1 VTESDTIAK
10 TSRPATVESLANDLR
25 TLGLGEGMT
34 LLVHSSLS
42 SLGWVA
48 GGAQAVILALQAALS
63 ESGTLVMPAHSTA
76 NSEPSWWR
84 SRPVPEDWWQTI
96 RDSLP
101 AFDPAA
107 TTTRRMGA
115 IAELFRT
122 SPGVVRSM
130 HPQHSFAARGRHA
143 GRVVEDH
150 RLESPLGDSS
160 PLARVYELNGHVLL
174 LGVEHGNNTS
184 LHLSEHRADWPGKRK
199 QLQGAAMM
207 VDGARQWVR
216 FEQVHYDSEDFA
228 QIGWDFVQT
237 GKVKAGQVACAKAQL
252 MRQRDVVDFGVD
264 WIARNR
270 QGSTA

>member
-1 VTESDTIAK
+1 VTESDAIAK
-10 TSRPATVESLANDLR
+10 ASRPATVESVAADLR
-25 TLGLGEGMT
+25 SLGVSEGMT

-48 GGAQAVILALQAALS
+48 GAAQAVILALQAALT

-84 SRPVPEDWWQTI
+84 SPPVPEEWWQTI

-101 AFDPAA
+101 AFDA
-107 TTTRRMGA
+107 TATSTRRMGA
-115 IAELFRT
+115 VAELFRT
-122 SPGVVRSM
+122 SPGVVRST
-130 HPQHSFAARGRHA
+130 HPQHSFSAWGRHA
-143 GRVVEDH
+143 ARVTEDH

-184 LHLSEHRADWPGKRK
+184 LHLSEHRADWPGKRM
-199 QLQGAAMM
+199 QHQGAAMM

-237 GKVKAGQVACAKAQL
+237 GTVKTGQVACAKAQL
-252 MRQRDVVDFGVD
+252 MRQRDIVDFGVN
-264 WIARNR
+264 WISHKRPA
-270 QGSTA
+270 SKT